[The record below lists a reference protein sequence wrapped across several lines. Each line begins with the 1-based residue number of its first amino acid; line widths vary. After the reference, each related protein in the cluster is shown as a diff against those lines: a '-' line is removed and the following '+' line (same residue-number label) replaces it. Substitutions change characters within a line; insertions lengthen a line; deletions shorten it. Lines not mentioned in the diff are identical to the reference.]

1 MWAFKE
7 DFALTR
13 APLWQVGDVEAV
25 FNALRADVE
34 ALFMTAPSVSLDA
47 VDQGLRD
54 MQAFADEQVCL
65 FTSLFAQPVLAS
77 GLASWA
83 GILEWD
89 SRPGG

>member
-1 MWAFKE
+1 
-7 DFALTR
+7 
-13 APLWQVGDVEAV
+13 VEAV

-65 FTSLFAQPVLAS
+65 FTSLSAQPVLAS
-77 GLASWA
+77 GSRA

-89 SRPGG
+89 SRPGRVTGMIICLPCV